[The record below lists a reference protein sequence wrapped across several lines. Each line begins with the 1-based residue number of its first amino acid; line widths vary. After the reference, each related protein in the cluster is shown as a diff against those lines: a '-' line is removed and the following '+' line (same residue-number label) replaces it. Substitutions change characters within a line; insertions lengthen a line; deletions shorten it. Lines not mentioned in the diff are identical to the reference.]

1 MMYVKYQANVD
12 IILGY
17 GSILK
22 GVQAMA
28 GQGPLAEHLFI
39 NFWKWVNNYGDNCRV
54 NPFESFC
61 SPLSW

>member
-17 GSILK
+17 RSILK
-22 GVQAMA
+22 

-39 NFWKWVNNYGDNCRV
+39 NF
-54 NPFESFC
+54 
-61 SPLSW
+61 

>member
-17 GSILK
+17 RSILK
-22 GVQAMA
+22 
-28 GQGPLAEHLFI
+28 GQGPLAEYLFI
-39 NFWKWVNNYGDNCRV
+39 NFWKWVNNYGHNCRV
-54 NPFESFC
+54 NLFESFC